1 MKYYKGLI
9 GLIVIY
15 ICFILINEAYFKFY
29 PTIPI
34 YPNSRDE
41 IKIVKNLMK
50 NRTKKDIDLFHKTN
64 ITTTKAF
71 LPFVDESEIDLR
83 KIEIDL
89 RNIEISFH
97 YKLLAYKYLINR
109 IRPWQLDR
117 EIIPIDKYTTA
128 MTPAYPAGHAYCA
141 YFIAKHLTKLYPHKK
156 ELFYRIALDC
166 DLCRIKAGLHYPSDG
181 QFARELV
188 DRGL

>member
-1 MKYYKGLI
+1 MKYYKE
-9 GLIVIY
+9 LIVIY
-15 ICFILINEAYFKFY
+15 MCFVYFNEAYIKLY

-34 YPNSRDE
+34 YPNNRDE
-41 IKIVKNLMK
+41 INIVKKLMK
-50 NRTKKDIDLFHKTN
+50 ERTKKDVDFFHKTN
-64 ITTTKAF
+64 ITTVKAF
-71 LPFVDESEIDLR
+71 LPFVDESEIELI
-83 KIEIDL
+83 KIETKPY
-89 RNIEISFH
+89 

-109 IRPWQLDR
+109 IRPWQLDK

-128 MTPAYPAGHAYCA
+128 MTPSYPAGHAYCA
-141 YFIAKHLTKLYPHKK
+141 YFLAKYLTKLYPHKK

-166 DLCRIKAGLHYPSDG
+166 DLCRVKAGLHYPSDG

>member
-1 MKYYKGLI
+1 MKYYKE
-9 GLIVIY
+9 LIVIY
-15 ICFILINEAYFKFY
+15 MCFVYFNEAYIKLY

-41 IKIVKNLMK
+41 IKIVKKLMK
-50 NRTKKDIDLFHKTN
+50 ERTKKDVDFFHKTN
-64 ITTTKAF
+64 ITTAKAF
-71 LPFVDESEIDLR
+71 LPFVNESEIDLR
-83 KIEIDL
+83 KIERRFL
-89 RNIEISFH
+89 
-97 YKLLAYKYLINR
+97 YKILAYKYLINR

-117 EIIPIDKYTTA
+117 EIIPIDNSTA
-128 MTPAYPAGHAYCA
+128 MHPAYPAGHAYCA
-141 YFIAKHLTKLYPHKK
+141 YFIAKHLTKLYPRKK